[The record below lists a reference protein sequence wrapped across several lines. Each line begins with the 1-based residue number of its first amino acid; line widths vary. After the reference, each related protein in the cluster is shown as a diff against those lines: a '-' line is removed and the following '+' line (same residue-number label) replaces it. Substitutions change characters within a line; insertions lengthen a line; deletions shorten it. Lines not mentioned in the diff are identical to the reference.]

1 MRISKRGQITIPKP
15 LRDRFGMHENVEVE
29 VSPTREGLL
38 IRKRTTTQH
47 PVDRVYGI
55 LGKDALGE
63 GVSVDEYVEEI
74 RGSGWEGDLNTMR
87 SGRRGD

>member
-1 MRISKRGQITIPKP
+1 MQPPKNRRKP
-15 LRDRFGMHENVEVE
+15 SRDRFGTQQKTEAEI
-29 VSPTREGLL
+29 SPTRKGLL
-38 IRKRTTTQH
+38 IKKRTTTQH

-63 GVSVDEYVEEI
+63 GVSVDEYIEEI

-87 SGRRGD
+87 SGRRGG